1 MEQEIQIGGRTL
13 ITRRGTPNGSMYISD
28 IQRSEVRHMLMLNG
42 QVMITV
48 YHMTRLNTTSHTNS
62 IFM

>member
-1 MEQEIQIGGRTL
+1 MELETLIGGRIL
-13 ITRRGTPNGSMYISD
+13 ITKRDTPNGSMYISD
-28 IQRSEVRHMLMLNG
+28 IQRSEIRHMLMLNG